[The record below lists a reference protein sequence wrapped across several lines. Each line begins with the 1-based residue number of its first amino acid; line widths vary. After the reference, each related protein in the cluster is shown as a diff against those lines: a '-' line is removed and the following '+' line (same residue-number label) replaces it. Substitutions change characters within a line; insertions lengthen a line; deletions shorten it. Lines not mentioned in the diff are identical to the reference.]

1 MLQAEFIDFA
11 KELQNPH
18 VAAWKAKGG
27 RVVGFY
33 CTDMPEQVIHAAGML
48 PFRMRGTGNKDY
60 TLSDAILS
68 RFNCTFVR
76 SALNLAM
83 GGRYAF
89 LDGLVVGNTCDH
101 IRRMYDV
108 FGRKLAFEPRFFLSF
123 PHVFTDE
130 GRAWV
135 KDEIERFVQQLSKA
149 YGVSITPEALR
160 DALAVYRENARLLEK
175 IQALRQQ
182 DEPRISG
189 TDFIRIAV
197 ANGSVRKDF
206 ANEQIRKLLPAI
218 EAQQA
223 FRKVRARLMV
233 AGSFVDNP
241 DFIEVLEHAG
251 ALVVADSLCIGERSF
266 WDPGAREGGNAP
278 PPADPLDELVRLCY
292 ERSLCP
298 RIMGGHAGRLQFVQ
312 DQIRDARVDGVVLE
326 RIEFCDLHGCSNMML
341 QHVLEDEG
349 VPVLSLDREYS
360 LGDTGRFKTRV
371 EAFLEKIG
379 G

>member
-1 MLQAEFIDFA
+1 MLKTEFIKFA

-18 VAAWKAKGG
+18 VTAWKAKGG
-27 RVVGFY
+27 KVVGFF
-33 CTDMPEQVIHAAGML
+33 CTDMPEEAIHAAGML
-48 PFRMRGTGNKDY
+48 PFRMRGTGNQDY

-83 GGRYAF
+83 GGRYSF

-101 IRRMYDV
+101 IRRMYDI
-108 FGRKLAFEPRFFLSF
+108 FGKKLAFEPRFFLSF
-123 PHVFTDE
+123 PHVFSEE

-135 KDEIERFVQQLSKA
+135 KSEIERFIQQLSKA
-149 YGVSITPEALR
+149 YDTPITTEALK
-160 DALAVYRENARLLEK
+160 DTIAIYRTNAHLMKK
-175 IQALRQQ
+175 IYNLRQGS
-182 DEPRISG
+182 EPRISG

-197 ANGSVRKDF
+197 ANSSVRKDY
-206 ANEQIRKLLPAI
+206 ANEQLNKLLPII
-218 EAQQA
+218 EAEPP
-223 FRKVRARLMV
+223 FTNVRARLMV

-251 ALVVADSLCIGERSF
+251 GIVVADSLCIGARSF
-266 WDPGAREGGNAP
+266 WGADLWNDDRAS
-278 PPADPLDELVRLCY
+278 PADPLDELEKRCY

-298 RIMGGHAGRLQFVQ
+298 RMMGGHSGRLKYIQ
-312 DQIRDARVDGVVLE
+312 DQIREAHVDGVILE

-341 QHVLEDEG
+341 QHVLEDAG
-349 VPVLSLDREYS
+349 VPVLSLDREYF

-379 G
+379 

>member
-1 MLQAEFIDFA
+1 MLKAEFTEFA
-11 KELQNPH
+11 RELQNPH
-18 VAAWKAKGG
+18 VASWKANGG
-27 RVVGFY
+27 KVVGFY

-48 PFRMRGTGNKDY
+48 PFRMRGTGNQDY

-101 IRRMYDV
+101 IRRMYDI
-108 FGRKLAFEPRFFLSF
+108 FGKKLAFEPRFFLSF
-123 PHVFTDE
+123 PHVFSEE

-135 KDEIERFVQQLSKA
+135 KRELELFIQQLSKV
-149 YGVSITPEALR
+149 YNVHITTEALK
-160 DALAVYRENARLLEK
+160 DALAVYRANARLMKK
-175 IQALRQQ
+175 IYGLRQQ
-182 DEPRISG
+182 DEPKISG

-197 ANGSVRKDF
+197 SNSSVRKDY
-206 ANEQIRKLLPAI
+206 ANEQLTTLLPAI
-218 EAQQA
+218 EAQPPFTNA
-223 FRKVRARLMV
+223 RARLMV

-251 ALVVADSLCIGERSF
+251 GLVVADSLCIGARSF
-266 WDPGAREGGNAP
+266 WDEDERAS
-278 PPADPLDELVRLCY
+278 PADPLDELVNRCY
-292 ERSLCP
+292 EGTLCP
-298 RIMGGHAGRLQFVQ
+298 RMMGGHGGRLKYIR
-312 DQIRDARVDGVVLE
+312 DQIRDAHVDGVIFE

-341 QHVLEDEG
+341 QHVLEDAG

>member
-1 MLQAEFIDFA
+1 VLKAEFLDFA
-11 KELQNPH
+11 RELQNSH

-27 RVVGFY
+27 KVVGFY
-33 CTDMPEQVIHAAGML
+33 CSDMPEQVIHAAGML
-48 PFRMRGTGNKDY
+48 PFRMRGTGNSDY

-101 IRRMYDV
+101 IRRMYDI
-108 FGRKLAFEPRFFLSF
+108 FGKKLAFEPRFFLSF
-123 PHVFTDE
+123 PHVFSDE

-135 KDEIERFVQQLSKA
+135 RAEIELFVQHLSKA
-149 YGVSITPEALR
+149 YGVPVTTEALK
-160 DALAVYRENARLLEK
+160 DALAVYRENARLMKKVYE
-175 IQALRQQ
+175 LRQL
-182 DEPRISG
+182 DEPRING
-189 TDFIRIAV
+189 TDYIRIAV
-197 ANGSVRKDF
+197 ANSSVRKDY
-206 ANEQIRKLLPAI
+206 ANEQLNNLLPAI
-218 EAQQA
+218 EAEPPFTKA
-223 FRKVRARLMV
+223 RARLMV

-251 ALVVADSLCIGERSF
+251 GIVVADSLCL
-266 WDPGAREGGNAP
+266 GARSYWDGDAAKGDRAA
-278 PPADPLDELVRLCY
+278 PADPLDELVTRCY
-292 ERSLCP
+292 DRSLCP
-298 RIMGGHAGRLQFVQ
+298 RMMGGHAGRLKYIQ
-312 DQIRDARVDGVVLE
+312 DQIREAHVDGVILE

-341 QHVLEDEG
+341 QHVLEDAG

-379 G
+379 

>member
-1 MLQAEFIDFA
+1 VLKSEFIEFA
-11 KELQNPH
+11 KELKNPH
-18 VAAWKAKGG
+18 VASWKAHGG
-27 RVVGFY
+27 KVVGFY

-48 PFRMRGTGNKDY
+48 PFRMRGTTNQDY

-83 GGRYAF
+83 GGRYDF

-101 IRRMYDV
+101 IRRMYDI
-108 FGRKLAFEPRFFLSF
+108 FGKKLAFEPRFFLSL
-123 PHVFTDE
+123 PHVFSEE
-130 GRAWV
+130 GHAWAR
-135 KDEIERFVQQLSKA
+135 DEIERFVQQLSKA
-149 YGVSITPEALR
+149 YKVTITTAALK
-160 DALAVYRENARLLEK
+160 DALEVYRANARLMKK
-175 IQALRQQ
+175 ICDMRQQ
-182 DEPRISG
+182 DEPGISG
-189 TDFIRIAV
+189 TDFIKIAV
-197 ANGSVRKDF
+197 ANSSVRKDY
-206 ANEQIRKLLPAI
+206 ANEQLGELLHAI
-218 EAQQA
+218 EAKPPIKNA
-223 FRKVRARLMV
+223 RARLMV

-251 ALVVADSLCIGERSF
+251 AVVVADSLCIGARSF
-266 WDPGAREGGNAP
+266 WDAGIEKDVRASQT
-278 PPADPLDELVRLCY
+278 DPLDELVTICY

-298 RIMGGHAGRLQFVQ
+298 RMMGGHAGRLKYIQ
-312 DQIRDARVDGVVLE
+312 DQIRDAHVDGVIFE
-326 RIEFCDLHGCSNMML
+326 RMEFCDLHGCSNMML
-341 QHVLEDEG
+341 QHVLESSG